1 MNRKQQIE
9 NAQNKHYD
17 ICIIGG
23 GITGAGILYHAINN
37 GYKTLLLERED
48 FAFGTSSR
56 SSKMIH
62 GGLRYL
68 KNFQLKFV
76 REALHEREHLLQEFP
91 HLVKPIKYILPS
103 YNSKLNW
110 YKNRIGLTL
119 YDILAGKTSLPKHH
133 TLTTQEVLK
142 YLPNF
147 NAKNLMGGVAYWDA
161 QTNDAKL
168 VLDVIS
174 NCNLKGTNAINY
186 CGVTGINKSGNN
198 IKNIECTDTLT
209 QTKFNVNASVYINA
223 TGVWT
228 DELLLQFSLKKTAVM
243 KPSKGIHVIVST
255 DIMPKETV
263 VLVESSEND
272 GRFLY
277 NLPWENNLSI
287 LGTTDSNYTKHPNEV
302 STKKEDIDY
311 ILNAF
316 NKSFPAAN
324 ITYKDII
331 SVYAG
336 LRPMLADEHTS
347 SYEQSRE
354 YKIWWNTE
362 NMLTIAGGKLTSF
375 LSMGKHCIDVVNK
388 KNIPATSSSKPSQ
401 KNNSPWQKVYGD
413 MGYLIDKIILEDAQ
427 NSILFTPT
435 FKYTNAEILFFI
447 RYQSAETIDDIFTRR
462 THITYSMQKFNIEL
476 VQQLATFMAKE
487 LNKTNDWIQQQIEL
501 YKHCWAQYHPDFI
514 Q

>member
-1 MNRKQQIE
+1 MNRKKQIE
-9 NAQNKHYD
+9 NAQSEHYD

-68 KNFQLKFV
+68 KNFQLKLV
-76 REALHEREHLLQEFP
+76 WEALHEREHLLQEFP

-133 TLTTQEVLK
+133 TLTAQEVLK

-168 VLDVIS
+168 VLEVIS
-174 NCNLKGTNAINY
+174 ACCQNGATALNY
-186 CGVTGINKSGNN
+186 CGVTGMEKSENS

-209 QTKFNVNASVYINA
+209 QTKFNINAPVYINA

-228 DELLLQFSLKKTAVM
+228 DELLLQFSLGKTAMM

-302 STKKEDIDY
+302 STQKEDVDY

-331 SVYAG
+331 GVYAG

-354 YKIWWNTE
+354 YKIWWSTE
-362 NMLTIAGGKLTSF
+362 NWVNIAGGKLTSF

-388 KNIPATSSSKPSQ
+388 KNIPATSSLKTSQ
-401 KNNSPWQKVYGD
+401 KNDSSWQETYGN
-413 MGYLIDKIILEDAQ
+413 MGYLIDEIILEDAQ
-427 NSILFTPT
+427 NGILFTPT
-435 FKYTNAEILFFI
+435 FKYTNAEIIFFI
-447 RYQSAETIDDIFTRR
+447 RYQSAETLDDIFTRR
-462 THITYSMQKFNIEL
+462 THITYSMQKFNLEL
-476 VQQLATFMAKE
+476 AQKLATLMANELGKDKE
-487 LNKTNDWIQQQIEL
+487 WKTQQIAE
-501 YKHCWAQYHPDFI
+501 YRQVWQQYHPDFL